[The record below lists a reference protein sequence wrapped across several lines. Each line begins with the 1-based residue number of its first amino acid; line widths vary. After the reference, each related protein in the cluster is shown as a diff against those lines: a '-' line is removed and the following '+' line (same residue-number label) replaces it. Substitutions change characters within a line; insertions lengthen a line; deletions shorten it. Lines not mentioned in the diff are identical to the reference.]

1 MIAIFAIGIWAVV
14 INNTSN
20 EEFPVKTLED
30 QQKACVAFI
39 RLISTLGVLD
49 HCAICKYIYQN
60 WMEGVQFII
69 QGLPHLNL
77 GLNVVGL
84 FDPLVAGTEELSD

>member
-30 QQKACVAFI
+30 QQKVYVAFI
-39 RLISTLGVLD
+39 RLISTLGALG
-49 HCAICKYIYQN
+49 HCAISKHIYQS
-60 WMEGVQFII
+60 WMEGVII
-69 QGLPHLNL
+69 NTYCH
-77 GLNVVGL
+77 
-84 FDPLVAGTEELSD
+84 

>member
-39 RLISTLGVLD
+39 RLISTLGVLS
-49 HCAICKYIYQN
+49 HCAI
-60 WMEGVQFII
+60 
-69 QGLPHLNL
+69 
-77 GLNVVGL
+77 
-84 FDPLVAGTEELSD
+84 

>member
-30 QQKACVAFI
+30 QQKACVVFI
-39 RLISTLGVLD
+39 RLISTLGVFG
-49 HCAICKYIYQN
+49 HCAI
-60 WMEGVQFII
+60 
-69 QGLPHLNL
+69 
-77 GLNVVGL
+77 
-84 FDPLVAGTEELSD
+84 

>member
-30 QQKACVAFI
+30 QHKVYVVFM

-49 HCAICKYIYQN
+49 HCAIWKYIYHT
-60 WMEGVQFII
+60 WMEGV
-69 QGLPHLNL
+69 LHWH
-77 GLNVVGL
+77 V
-84 FDPLVAGTEELSD
+84 S